1 MFAETEYPKSV
12 SASDLMQ
19 AGKLVKPKARQRAS
33 LLLEKFDVKTGE
45 WSVGTSLEL
54 LVDVEKFSSGGSRD
68 AILATSSQPN
78 DSQKWVIKKY
88 NPKAKDEL
96 GYPENHRG
104 SSHHKTG
111 ADACCC
117 KTADQT
123 VLLKSTKPIWTVIS
137 VQPSLLH
144 TV

>member
-1 MFAETEYPKSV
+1 VFAETEYPKSV

-68 AILATSSQPN
+68 AILASSSQPN

-123 VLLKSTKPIWTVIS
+123 VLLKSTKPIWTVLS
-137 VQPSLLH
+137 VQPSLLL